1 MATSTFAEIE
11 IPEGGIADFVMSKA
25 NLDLLAKEEANKL
38 FGQKGVAEFQDVA
51 KRMAEY
57 GRYGDDMVVHVESG
71 EIVVP
76 KVLVEKNPKLK
87 ESIFENLREQGVEN
101 PEQYVVGHSKNS
113 VNPNTGLVE
122 FNLFKT
128 IEKGFKHVVKVV
140 KKVLPAILPVAL
152 ATFTPLGPVY
162 GYALGSGIAGL
173 ASGQS
178 IGEAATS
185 ALVGGLTGLAQS
197 GVGALFT
204 KGQSPIDAMG
214 QALRDP
220 FGRVG
225 ETLANFGQGTFTG
238 KFSGDTVLS
247 GETKKV
253 EKPEGSDIKIKEEP
267 SLLQKAKETFLPSG
281 PTEAE
286 IADKTEKIMQL
297 NKGKISYDVARE
309 SAIKA
314 LTPGMMDY
322 LPLVGAGLGV
332 TALAGGFE
340 KGKEREVDRET
351 GSDLIDKDRDKY
363 IVSNL
368 ISRGASGPYEVDTPS
383 YGRPY
388 PFLMYDPVARPAAQ
402 GPQQFVKKGG
412 EIFPRRT
419 GGIDPSEG
427 IPDKDSV
434 RAMLLP
440 GEFVMTKT
448 AVKGLGN
455 GNVRDGI
462 KSMYAVMR
470 NLESRGRKM
479 A

>member
-25 NLDLLAKEEANKL
+25 NLDLLAKEEADKL

-122 FNLFKT
+122 FNIFKG
-128 IEKGFKHVVKVV
+128 IEKAFRGVVNVV
-140 KKVLPAILPVAL
+140 KKVLPAILPIAL
-152 ATFTPLGPVY
+152 SFTPLGPVY
-162 GYALGSGIAGL
+162 GAAIGSGIAGL

-185 ALVGGLTGLAQS
+185 ALVGGLTGLAKS
-197 GVGALFT
+197 GVGALFNN
-204 KGQSPIDAMG
+204 KSPVSAMG
-214 QALRDP
+214 QALRNP

-238 KFSGDTVLS
+238 GFSGDTVLS

-253 EKPEGSDIKIKEEP
+253 DKPDDPNIKIKEEP
-267 SLLQKAKETFLPSG
+267 SLLQKAKSTFFPTS
-281 PTEAE
+281 PTETE
-286 IADKTEKIMQL
+286 IAKRSEEIMELYGNKITP
-297 NKGKISYDVARE
+297 SE
-309 SAIKA
+309 AIERATKE
-314 LTPGMMDY
+314 LTPGFTSY
-322 LPLVGAGLGV
+322 LPLAGATLGV
-332 TALAGGFE
+332 TALAGGFDKEE
-340 KGKEREVDRET
+340 KDPFADVET
-351 GSDLIDKDRDKY
+351 GSDLIEQNRFRY
-363 IVSNL
+363 VTPNL
-368 ISRGASGPYEVDTPS
+368 RSYGSFGPYEVATPS
-383 YGRPY
+383 Y
-388 PFLMYDPVARPAAQ
+388 A
-402 GPQQFVKKGG
+402 QQFAKKGG
-412 EIFPRRT
+412 QIFPRRT

-440 GEFVMTKT
+440 GEFVMTKG

-462 KSMYAVMR
+462 KKMYSVMR
-470 NLESRGRKM
+470 NLESRSKRM

>member
-122 FNLFKT
+122 FNIFKG
-128 IEKGFKHVVKVV
+128 IEKAFNKVVKVV
-140 KKVLPAILPVAL
+140 KNILPVVLPIAL
-152 ATFTPLGPVY
+152 SFTPLGPVY
-162 GYALGSGIAGL
+162 GAALGTGIAGL
-173 ASGQS
+173 ATGQS
-178 IGEAATS
+178 IGEAATA
-185 ALVGGLTGLAQS
+185 ALGAGLTGLAS
-197 GVGALFT
+197 RGVGALF
-204 KGQSPIDAMG
+204 KGSSPMTAMG

-225 ETLANFGQGTFTG
+225 ETLANFGKGTFTG
-238 KFSGDTVLS
+238 GFSGDTVLS

-253 EKPEGSDIKIKEEP
+253 VKPDGSEIKIKEEP
-267 SLLQKAKETFLPSG
+267 SLLQKAKSTFFPSS
-281 PTEAE
+281 PTQDQISKRTDE
-286 IADKTEKIMQL
+286 IMKLYRNE
-297 NKGKISYDVARE
+297 ISRT
-309 SAIKA
+309 KA
-314 LTPGMMDY
+314 LELATKELTPGFIDY
-322 LPLVGAGLGV
+322 LPLAGATLGV
-332 TALAGGFE
+332 TALAGGFDKPEE
-340 KGKEREVDRET
+340 KDPFADVET
-351 GSDLIDKDRDKY
+351 GSDLIEQNRFRY
-363 IVSNL
+363 VTPNL
-368 ISRGASGPYEVDTPS
+368 RSYGSFGPYEVATPS
-383 YGRPY
+383 Y
-388 PFLMYDPVARPAAQ
+388 A
-402 GPQQFVKKGG
+402 QQFAKKGG

-427 IPDKDSV
+427 IPNKDSV

-440 GEFVMTKT
+440 GEFVMTKG

-455 GNVRDGI
+455 GNVREGI
-462 KSMYAVMR
+462 KKMYSVMR
-470 NLESRGRKM
+470 DLESRSKRM

>member
-25 NLDLLAKEEANKL
+25 NLDLLAKEEADKL

-122 FNLFKT
+122 FNLFRD
-128 IEKGFKHVVKVV
+128 IEKAFNKVVKVV
-140 KKVLPAILPVAL
+140 KNILPVVLPIAL
-152 ATFTPLGPVY
+152 SATPLGPVY
-162 GYALGSGIAGL
+162 GAALGTGIAGL
-173 ASGQS
+173 ATGQS
-178 IGEAATS
+178 IGEAATA
-185 ALVGGLTGLAQS
+185 ALGAGLTGLAS
-197 GVGALFT
+197 RGVGALF
-204 KGQSPIDAMG
+204 KGSSPMNAMG

-225 ETLANFGQGTFTG
+225 ETLANFGKGTFTG
-238 KFSGDTVLS
+238 KFSGDAFLS

-253 EKPEGSDIKIKEEP
+253 DKPDGSDIKIKEEP
-267 SLLQKAKETFLPSG
+267 SLLQKAKSTFFPSSPTNEQIAEETAKIIKSNADRG
-281 PTEAE
+281 VMISEA
-286 IADKTEKIMQL
+286 
-297 NKGKISYDVARE
+297 VARE
-309 SAIKA
+309 SAIKN
-314 LTPGMMDY
+314 LTPGFKDY
-322 LPLVGAGLGV
+322 LPLAGATLGV
-332 TALAGGFE
+332 TALAGGFDKPEE
-340 KGKEREVDRET
+340 KDPFADVET
-351 GSDLIDKDRDKY
+351 GSDLIEQNRLKY
-363 IVSNL
+363 ITPNL
-368 ISRGASGPYEVDTPS
+368 RSYGSFGPYEVATPS
-383 YGRPY
+383 Y
-388 PFLMYDPVARPAAQ
+388 A
-402 GPQQFVKKGG
+402 QQFVKKGG

-427 IPDKDSV
+427 IPNKDSV

-440 GEFVMTKT
+440 GEFVMTKG

-455 GNVRDGI
+455 GNVREGI
-462 KSMYAVMR
+462 KKMYSVMR
-470 NLESRGRKM
+470 DLESRSKRM

>member
-76 KVLVEKNPKLK
+76 KVLVDKNPKLK

-152 ATFTPLGPVY
+152 SFTPLGPVY

-204 KGQSPIDAMG
+204 KGQSPIAAMG

-238 KFSGDTVLS
+238 KFSGATVETGTKT
-247 GETKKV
+247 GETGTKTG
-253 EKPEGSDIKIKEEP
+253 EDP
-267 SLLQKAKETFLPSG
+267 SFFQRAKETLLPSS
-281 PTEAE
+281 PTKSDIAQRTKE
-286 IADKTEKIMQL
+286 IIDDFATRKITIDPTQALEMAT
-297 NKGKISYDVARE
+297 KE
-309 SAIKA
+309 
-314 LTPGMMDY
+314 LTPGFMDY
-322 LPLVGAGLGV
+322 LPLAGATLGV
-332 TALAGGFE
+332 TALAGGFDKPEE
-340 KGKEREVDRET
+340 KDPFADVET
-351 GSDLIDKDRDKY
+351 GSDLIEQNRLKY
-363 IVSNL
+363 VTPNL
-368 ISRGASGPYEVDTPS
+368 RSYGSYGPFEVETPS
-383 YGRPY
+383 Y
-388 PFLMYDPVARPAAQ
+388 A
-402 GPQQFVKKGG
+402 QQFAKKGG
-412 EIFPRRT
+412 QIFPRRT

-440 GEFVMTKT
+440 GEFVMTKG

-462 KSMYAVMR
+462 KKMYSVMR
-470 NLESRGRKM
+470 NLESRSKRM

>member
-25 NLDLLAKEEANKL
+25 NLDLLAKEEADKL

-122 FNLFKT
+122 FNIFKG
-128 IEKGFKHVVKVV
+128 IEKAFKGVVNVV
-140 KKVLPAILPVAL
+140 KKVLPAILPIAL
-152 ATFTPLGPVY
+152 SFTPLGPVY
-162 GYALGSGIAGL
+162 GAAIGSGIAGL

-185 ALVGGLTGLAQS
+185 ALVGGLTGLAKS
-197 GVGALFT
+197 GVGALFNN
-204 KGQSPIDAMG
+204 KSPVSAMG
-214 QALRDP
+214 QALRNP

-238 KFSGDTVLS
+238 GFSGDTVLS
-247 GETKKV
+247 GETKTGKN
-253 EKPEGSDIKIKEEP
+253 DIKTDKDP
-267 SLLQKAKETFLPSG
+267 SFFQKAKDTLLPPS
-281 PTEAE
+281 PTQTE
-286 IADKTEKIMQL
+286 ISNRTREIIDEFAADRITITPEKALEMAT
-297 NKGKISYDVARE
+297 KE
-309 SAIKA
+309 
-314 LTPGMMDY
+314 LTPGFMDY
-322 LPLVGAGLGV
+322 LPLAGATLGV
-332 TALAGGFE
+332 TALAGGFDKEE
-340 KGKEREVDRET
+340 KDPFADVET
-351 GSDLIDKDRDKY
+351 GSDLIEKNRFRY
-363 IVSNL
+363 VTPNL
-368 ISRGASGPYEVDTPS
+368 RSYGSFGPYEVATPS
-383 YGRPY
+383 Y
-388 PFLMYDPVARPAAQ
+388 A
-402 GPQQFVKKGG
+402 QQFAKKGG

-427 IPDKDSV
+427 IPNKDSV

-440 GEFVMTKT
+440 GEFVMTKG

-455 GNVRDGI
+455 GNVREGI
-462 KSMYAVMR
+462 KKMYSVMR
-470 NLESRGRKM
+470 DLESRSKRM

>member
-25 NLDLLAKEEANKL
+25 NLDLLAKEEADKL

-76 KVLVEKNPKLK
+76 KVLVEKNPELK

-122 FNLFKT
+122 FNIFKG
-128 IEKGFKHVVKVV
+128 IEKAFKGVVNVV
-140 KKVLPAILPVAL
+140 KKVLPAILPIAL
-152 ATFTPLGPVY
+152 SFTPLGPVY
-162 GYALGSGIAGL
+162 GAALGTGIAGL
-173 ASGQS
+173 ATGQS
-178 IGEAATS
+178 IGEAATA
-185 ALVGGLTGLAQS
+185 ALGAGLTGLAS
-197 GVGALFT
+197 RGVGALF
-204 KGQSPIDAMG
+204 KGSSPMTAMG

-225 ETLANFGQGTFTG
+225 ETLANFGKGTFTG
-238 KFSGDTVLS
+238 GFSGDTVLS

-253 EKPEGSDIKIKEEP
+253 DKPDGPDIKIKEEP
-267 SLLQKAKETFLPSG
+267 SLLQKAKSTFFPTS
-281 PTEAE
+281 PTETE
-286 IADKTEKIMQL
+286 IAKRSEEIMEL
-297 NKGKISYDVARE
+297 YGNKISPSE
-309 SAIKA
+309 AIERATKE
-314 LTPGMMDY
+314 LTPGFTSY
-322 LPLVGAGLGV
+322 LPLAGATLGV
-332 TALAGGFE
+332 TALAGGFDKEE
-340 KGKEREVDRET
+340 KDPFADVET
-351 GSDLIDKDRDKY
+351 GSDLIEQNRFRY
-363 IVSNL
+363 VTPNL
-368 ISRGASGPYEVDTPS
+368 RSYGSFGPYEVATPS
-383 YGRPY
+383 Y
-388 PFLMYDPVARPAAQ
+388 A
-402 GPQQFVKKGG
+402 QQFAKKGG

-427 IPDKDSV
+427 IPNKDSV

-440 GEFVMTKT
+440 GEFVMTKG

-455 GNVRDGI
+455 GNVREGI
-462 KSMYAVMR
+462 KKMYSVMR
-470 NLESRGRKM
+470 DLESRSKRM

>member
-25 NLDLLAKEEANKL
+25 NLDLLAKEEADKL

-76 KVLVEKNPKLK
+76 KVLVEKNPELK

-122 FNLFKT
+122 FNIFKG
-128 IEKGFKHVVKVV
+128 IEKAFKGVVNVV
-140 KKVLPAILPVAL
+140 KKVLPAILPIAL
-152 ATFTPLGPVY
+152 SFTPLGPVY
-162 GYALGSGIAGL
+162 GAALGTGIAGL
-173 ASGQS
+173 ATGQS
-178 IGEAATS
+178 IGEAATAAS
-185 ALVGGLTGLAQS
+185 GAGSTGLAS
-197 GVGALFT
+197 RGVGALFT
-204 KGQSPIDAMG
+204 KGQSPIAAMG

-225 ETLANFGQGTFTG
+225 ETLSNFGQGTFTG
-238 KFSGDTVLS
+238 KFSGDAFLS

-253 EKPEGSDIKIKEEP
+253 EKPDGSDIKIKEEP
-267 SLLQKAKETFLPSG
+267 SLLQKAKSTFFPSS
-281 PTEAE
+281 PTQPE
-286 IADKTEKIMQL
+286 IAKRSKEIMELYGNKITP
-297 NKGKISYDVARE
+297 SE
-309 SAIKA
+309 AIERATKE
-314 LTPGMMDY
+314 LTPGFTSY
-322 LPLVGAGLGV
+322 LPLAVATLGV
-332 TALAGGFE
+332 TALAGGFDKEE
-340 KGKEREVDRET
+340 KDPFADVET
-351 GSDLIDKDRDKY
+351 GSDLIEQNRLKY
-363 IVSNL
+363 ITPNL
-368 ISRGASGPYEVDTPS
+368 RSYGSFGPYEVATPS
-383 YGRPY
+383 Y
-388 PFLMYDPVARPAAQ
+388 A
-402 GPQQFVKKGG
+402 QQFAKKGG

-427 IPDKDSV
+427 IPNKDSV

-440 GEFVMTKT
+440 GEFVMTKG

-455 GNVRDGI
+455 GNVREGI
-462 KSMYAVMR
+462 KKMYSVMR
-470 NLESRGRKM
+470 DLESRSKRM

>member
-25 NLDLLAKEEANKL
+25 NLDLLAKEEADKL

-122 FNLFKT
+122 FNIFKG
-128 IEKGFKHVVKVV
+128 IEKAFRGVVNVV
-140 KKVLPAILPVAL
+140 KKVLPAILPIAL
-152 ATFTPLGPVY
+152 SFTPLGPVY
-162 GYALGSGIAGL
+162 GAAIGSGIAGL

-185 ALVGGLTGLAQS
+185 ALVGGLTGLAKS
-197 GVGALFT
+197 GVGALFNN
-204 KGQSPIDAMG
+204 KSPVAAMG
-214 QALRDP
+214 QALRNP

-238 KFSGDTVLS
+238 GFSGDTVLS
-247 GETKKV
+247 GETKTGKT
-253 EKPEGSDIKIKEEP
+253 EIKTGEDP
-267 SLLQKAKETFLPSG
+267 SFFQKAKSTFFPTS
-281 PTEAE
+281 PTETE
-286 IADKTEKIMQL
+286 IAKRSEEIMEL
-297 NKGKISYDVARE
+297 YGNKISPSE
-309 SAIKA
+309 AIERATKE
-314 LTPGMMDY
+314 LTPGFTSY
-322 LPLVGAGLGV
+322 LPLAGATLGV
-332 TALAGGFE
+332 TALAGGFDKPDE
-340 KGKEREVDRET
+340 KDPFADVET
-351 GSDLIDKDRDKY
+351 GSDLIEQNRFRY
-363 IVSNL
+363 VTPNL
-368 ISRGASGPYEVDTPS
+368 RSYGSFGPYEVATPS
-383 YGRPY
+383 Y
-388 PFLMYDPVARPAAQ
+388 A
-402 GPQQFVKKGG
+402 QQFAKKGG

-427 IPDKDSV
+427 IPNKDSV

-440 GEFVMTKT
+440 GEFVMTKG

-455 GNVRDGI
+455 GNVREGI
-462 KSMYAVMR
+462 KKMYSVMR
-470 NLESRGRKM
+470 DLESRSKRM

>member
-25 NLDLLAKEEANKL
+25 NLDLLAKEEADKL

-76 KVLVEKNPKLK
+76 KVLVEKNPELK

-122 FNLFKT
+122 FNIFKG
-128 IEKGFKHVVKVV
+128 IEKAFKGVVNVV
-140 KKVLPAILPVAL
+140 KKVLPAILPIAL
-152 ATFTPLGPVY
+152 SFTPLGPVY
-162 GYALGSGIAGL
+162 GAALGTGIAGL
-173 ASGQS
+173 ATGQS
-178 IGEAATS
+178 IGEAATA
-185 ALVGGLTGLAQS
+185 ALGAGLTGLAS
-197 GVGALFT
+197 RGVGALFT
-204 KGQSPIDAMG
+204 KGQSPIAAMG

-225 ETLANFGQGTFTG
+225 ETLANFGKGTFTG
-238 KFSGDTVLS
+238 KFSGDAFLS

-253 EKPEGSDIKIKEEP
+253 DKPEGSDIKIKEEP
-267 SLLQKAKETFLPSG
+267 SLLQKAKSTFFPTS
-281 PTEAE
+281 PTETE
-286 IADKTEKIMQL
+286 IAKRSEEIMEL
-297 NKGKISYDVARE
+297 YGNKISPSE
-309 SAIKA
+309 AIERATKE
-314 LTPGMMDY
+314 LTPGFTSY
-322 LPLVGAGLGV
+322 LPLAGATLGV
-332 TALAGGFE
+332 TALAGGFDKEE
-340 KGKEREVDRET
+340 KDPFADVET
-351 GSDLIDKDRDKY
+351 GSDLIEQNRFRY
-363 IVSNL
+363 VTPNL
-368 ISRGASGPYEVDTPS
+368 RSYGSFGPYEVATPS
-383 YGRPY
+383 Y
-388 PFLMYDPVARPAAQ
+388 A
-402 GPQQFVKKGG
+402 QQFAKKGG

-440 GEFVMTKT
+440 GEFVMTKG

-455 GNVRDGI
+455 GNVREGI
-462 KSMYAVMR
+462 KKMYSVMR
-470 NLESRGRKM
+470 DLESRSKRM

>member
-25 NLDLLAKEEANKL
+25 NLDLLAKEEANQL

-76 KVLVEKNPKLK
+76 KVLVEKNPELK

-122 FNLFKT
+122 FNIFKG
-128 IEKGFKHVVKVV
+128 IEKAFKGVVNVV
-140 KKVLPAILPVAL
+140 KKVLPAILPIAL
-152 ATFTPLGPVY
+152 SFTPLGPVY
-162 GYALGSGIAGL
+162 GAAIGSGIAGL
-173 ASGQS
+173 ARGQS

-197 GVGALFT
+197 GVGALFNN
-204 KGQSPIDAMG
+204 KSPVSAMG
-214 QALRDP
+214 QALRNP

-238 KFSGDTVLS
+238 GFSGDTVLS
-247 GETKKV
+247 GETKTGKTGTKTTD
-253 EKPEGSDIKIKEEP
+253 ER
-267 SLLQKAKETFLPSG
+267 SLLQKTKDTLLPPS
-281 PTEAE
+281 PTQDQISKRTRE
-286 IADKTEKIMQL
+286 IIDKFAADKITITPTQALEMATK
-297 NKGKISYDVARE
+297 E
-309 SAIKA
+309 
-314 LTPGMMDY
+314 LTPGFTSY
-322 LPLVGAGLGV
+322 LPLAGATLGV
-332 TALAGGFE
+332 TALAGGFDKPDE
-340 KGKEREVDRET
+340 KDPFADVET
-351 GSDLIDKDRDKY
+351 GSDLIEQNRLKY
-363 IVSNL
+363 VTPNL
-368 ISRGASGPYEVDTPS
+368 RSYGSFGPYEVATPS
-383 YGRPY
+383 Y
-388 PFLMYDPVARPAAQ
+388 A
-402 GPQQFVKKGG
+402 QQFAKKGG
-412 EIFPRRT
+412 QIFPRRT

-440 GEFVMTKT
+440 GEFVMTKG

-462 KSMYAVMR
+462 KKMYSVMR
-470 NLESRGRKM
+470 DLESRSKRM

>member
-25 NLDLLAKEEANKL
+25 NLDLLAKEEADKL

-122 FNLFKT
+122 FNIFKG
-128 IEKGFKHVVKVV
+128 IEKAFKGVVNVV
-140 KKVLPAILPVAL
+140 KKVLPAILPIAL
-152 ATFTPLGPVY
+152 SFTPLGPVY
-162 GYALGSGIAGL
+162 GAALGTGIAGL
-173 ASGQS
+173 ATGQS
-178 IGEAATS
+178 IGEAATA
-185 ALVGGLTGLAQS
+185 ALGAGLTGLAS
-197 GVGALFT
+197 RGVGALFT
-204 KGQSPIDAMG
+204 KGQSPIAAMG

-225 ETLANFGQGTFTG
+225 ETLANFGKGTFTG
-238 KFSGDTVLS
+238 KFSGDAFLS

-253 EKPEGSDIKIKEEP
+253 DKPEGSDIKIKEEP
-267 SLLQKAKETFLPSG
+267 SLLQKAKSTFFPTS
-281 PTEAE
+281 PTETE
-286 IADKTEKIMQL
+286 IAKRSEEIMEL
-297 NKGKISYDVARE
+297 YGNKISPSE
-309 SAIKA
+309 AIERATKE
-314 LTPGMMDY
+314 LTPGFTSY
-322 LPLVGAGLGV
+322 LPLAGATLGV
-332 TALAGGFE
+332 TALAGGFDKEE
-340 KGKEREVDRET
+340 KDPFADVET
-351 GSDLIDKDRDKY
+351 GSDLIEQNRFRY
-363 IVSNL
+363 VTPNL
-368 ISRGASGPYEVDTPS
+368 RSYGSFGPYEVATPS
-383 YGRPY
+383 Y
-388 PFLMYDPVARPAAQ
+388 A
-402 GPQQFVKKGG
+402 QQFAKKGG

-427 IPDKDSV
+427 IPNKDSV

-440 GEFVMTKT
+440 GEFVMTKG

-455 GNVRDGI
+455 GNVREGI
-462 KSMYAVMR
+462 KKMYSVMR
-470 NLESRGRKM
+470 DLESRSKRM

>member
-25 NLDLLAKEEANKL
+25 NLDLLAKEEADKL

-122 FNLFKT
+122 FNIFKG
-128 IEKGFKHVVKVV
+128 IEKAFKGVVNVV
-140 KKVLPAILPVAL
+140 KKVLPAILPIAL
-152 ATFTPLGPVY
+152 SFTPLGPVY
-162 GYALGSGIAGL
+162 GAALGTGIAGL
-173 ASGQS
+173 ATGQS
-178 IGEAATS
+178 IGEAATA
-185 ALVGGLTGLAQS
+185 ALGAGLTGLAS
-197 GVGALFT
+197 RGVGALFT
-204 KGQSPIDAMG
+204 KGQSPIAAMG

-225 ETLANFGQGTFTG
+225 ETLANFGKGTFTG
-238 KFSGDTVLS
+238 KFSGDAFLS

-253 EKPEGSDIKIKEEP
+253 DKPEGSDIKIKEEP
-267 SLLQKAKETFLPSG
+267 SLLQKAKSTFFPTS
-281 PTEAE
+281 PTETE
-286 IADKTEKIMQL
+286 IAKRSEEIMEL
-297 NKGKISYDVARE
+297 YGNKISPSE
-309 SAIKA
+309 AIERATKE
-314 LTPGMMDY
+314 LTPGFTSY
-322 LPLVGAGLGV
+322 LPLAGATLGV
-332 TALAGGFE
+332 TALAGGFDKEE
-340 KGKEREVDRET
+340 KDPFADVET
-351 GSDLIDKDRDKY
+351 GSDLIEQNRFRY
-363 IVSNL
+363 VTPNL
-368 ISRGASGPYEVDTPS
+368 RSYGSFGPYEVATPS
-383 YGRPY
+383 Y
-388 PFLMYDPVARPAAQ
+388 A
-402 GPQQFVKKGG
+402 QQFAKKGG

-440 GEFVMTKT
+440 GEFVMTKG

-455 GNVRDGI
+455 GNVREGI
-462 KSMYAVMR
+462 KKMYSVMR
-470 NLESRGRKM
+470 DLESRSKRM

>member
-25 NLDLLAKEEANKL
+25 NLDLLAKEEADKL

-122 FNLFKT
+122 FNIFKG
-128 IEKGFKHVVKVV
+128 IEKAFRGVVNVV
-140 KKVLPAILPVAL
+140 KKVLPAILPIAL
-152 ATFTPLGPVY
+152 SFTPLGPVY
-162 GYALGSGIAGL
+162 GAAIGSGIAGL

-185 ALVGGLTGLAQS
+185 ALVGGLTGLAKS
-197 GVGALFT
+197 GVGALFNN
-204 KGQSPIDAMG
+204 KSPVSAMG
-214 QALRDP
+214 QALRNP

-238 KFSGDTVLS
+238 GFSGDTVLS
-247 GETKKV
+247 GETKTGKTGT
-253 EKPEGSDIKIKEEP
+253 KTGEEP
-267 SLLQKAKETFLPSG
+267 SFFERAKDTLLPSS
-281 PTEAE
+281 PTETE
-286 IADKTEKIMQL
+286 IAKRSEEIMEL
-297 NKGKISYDVARE
+297 YGNKISPSE
-309 SAIKA
+309 AIERATKE
-314 LTPGMMDY
+314 LTPGFMDY
-322 LPLVGAGLGV
+322 LPLAGATLGV
-332 TALAGGFE
+332 TALAGGFDKPDE
-340 KGKEREVDRET
+340 KDPFADVET
-351 GSDLIDKDRDKY
+351 GSDLIEKNRFRY
-363 IVSNL
+363 VTPNL
-368 ISRGASGPYEVDTPS
+368 RSYESFGPYAVATPS
-383 YGRPY
+383 Y
-388 PFLMYDPVARPAAQ
+388 A
-402 GPQQFVKKGG
+402 QQFAKKGG

-427 IPDKDSV
+427 IPNKDSV

-440 GEFVMTKT
+440 GEFVMTKG

-455 GNVRDGI
+455 GNVREGI
-462 KSMYAVMR
+462 KKMYSVMR
-470 NLESRGRKM
+470 DLESRSKRM

>member
-253 EKPEGSDIKIKEEP
+253 DKPDGPDIKIKEEP
-267 SLLQKAKETFLPSG
+267 SFLQKAKSTFFPTS
-281 PTEAE
+281 PTETE
-286 IADKTEKIMQL
+286 IAKRSEEIMEL
-297 NKGKISYDVARE
+297 YGNKISPSE
-309 SAIKA
+309 AIERATKE
-314 LTPGMMDY
+314 LTPGFTSY
-322 LPLVGAGLGV
+322 LPLAGATLGV
-332 TALAGGFE
+332 TALAGGFDKEE
-340 KGKEREVDRET
+340 KDPFADVET
-351 GSDLIDKDRDKY
+351 GSDLIEQNRLKY
-363 IVSNL
+363 ITPNL
-368 ISRGASGPYEVDTPS
+368 RSYGSYGPFEVATPS
-383 YGRPY
+383 Y
-388 PFLMYDPVARPAAQ
+388 A
-402 GPQQFVKKGG
+402 QQFAKKGG
-412 EIFPRRT
+412 QIFPRRT

-440 GEFVMTKT
+440 GEFVMTKG

-462 KSMYAVMR
+462 KKMYSVMR
-470 NLESRGRKM
+470 NLESRSKRM